1 MSTSPIPSKAYSALV
16 DAAGAEAAS
25 GVVEMN
31 GRFRLA
37 SDPLINAAIGPR
49 VADLAAAARAPLRL
63 GAGSKDPM
71 VSAADMMPFD
81 PSPTIFAGAGHNA
94 HIEKPEEVWDFVVRG
109 T

>member
-49 VADLAAAARAPLRL
+49 IADLAAAARAPLRL

-81 PSPTIFAGAGHNA
+81 PSPTIFAGASHNA